1 MAIADKSLC
10 FIHLTVDLIDHRI
23 RLDHVVSLITYFVAV
38 NGVTKGGS
46 LSRYKLTLTA
56 NDVSISF
63 CSTFG
68 CTMGMSGMSL

>member
-1 MAIADKSLC
+1 MLYTFNSGSDRTSLDDVIS
-10 FIHLTVDLIDHRI
+10 F
-23 RLDHVVSLITYFVAV
+23 ITYFVAV
-38 NGVTKGGS
+38 NGVTKEGS